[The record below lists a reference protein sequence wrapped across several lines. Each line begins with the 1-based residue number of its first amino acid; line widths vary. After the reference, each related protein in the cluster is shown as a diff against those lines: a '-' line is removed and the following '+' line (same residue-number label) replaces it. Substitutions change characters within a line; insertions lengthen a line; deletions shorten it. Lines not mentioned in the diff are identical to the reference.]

1 MVRPLLHQHYHLKNI
16 RDDYRFMNEA
26 SVLAAS
32 DLLFKHWV
40 QGSVISGLPID
51 IRPATREQGYAIQ
64 ARLNERSRS
73 PIYGWKVAATSAA
86 GQAHI
91 GVDGPIAGRILAER
105 VVPCAGVIP
114 AGLNHMAVAEIEFA
128 FRMSRNL
135 DPRRARFS
143 VKEILAAVETLH
155 VAIEIPD
162 SRFEDFANVGAPQL
176 IADNACAHY
185 FVAAEAS
192 KADWRSI
199 DLSTHRVIGRIEGG
213 VEREGSGA
221 SVLGDP
227 RIALTWLANE
237 LSRLGITLQ
246 KGQTVTTGTCIPPL
260 AISPGDQITAD
271 FGSLGTATVR
281 IG

>member
-1 MVRPLLHQHYHLKNI
+1 MNNPLLQ
-16 RDDYRFMNEA
+16 
-26 SVLAAS
+26 AAS
-32 DLLFKHWV
+32 DLLYEHWMR
-40 QGSVISGLPID
+40 GSVISGLPVD
-51 IRPATREQGYAIQ
+51 IKPATREQGYAIQ
-64 ARLNERSRS
+64 ARLDERSRS
-73 PIYGWKVAATSAA
+73 PVYGWKIAATSAA

-114 AGLNHMAVAEIEFA
+114 AGPNHMAVAEIEFA
-128 FRMSRNL
+128 FRMGRDL
-135 DPRRARFS
+135 DPRLEGFS
-143 VKEILAAVETLH
+143 VEEVLAVVETLH

-162 SRFEDFANVGAPQL
+162 SRYEDFAHVGAPQL

-192 KADWRSI
+192 TADWRSI
-199 DLSTHRVIGRIEGG
+199 DLSTHRVVGRIEGKI
-213 VEREGSGA
+213 EQDGSGA

-260 AISPGDQITAD
+260 AISSGDLVTAD

>member
-1 MVRPLLHQHYHLKNI
+1 
-16 RDDYRFMNEA
+16 MNDA
-26 SVLAAS
+26 SLQAAS
-32 DLLFKHWV
+32 DLLYEHWV
-40 QGSVISGLPID
+40 RSSVISGLPVD
-51 IRPATREQGYAIQ
+51 IRPATREEGYAIQ
-64 ARLNERSRS
+64 ARLDKRSRS
-73 PIYGWKVAATSAA
+73 PVYGWKIAATSAA

-114 AGLNHMAVAEIEFA
+114 TGPNHMAVAEIEFA
-128 FRMSRNL
+128 FRMGREL
-135 DPRRARFS
+135 DPRREGFS
-143 VKEILAAVETLH
+143 VEEVVGAVETLH

-162 SRFEDFANVGAPQL
+162 SRYEDFAHVGAPQL

-192 KADWRSI
+192 TADWRSL
-199 DLSTHRVIGRIEGG
+199 DLVAHRVIGRIEGKI
-213 VEREGSGA
+213 EQEGSGA
-221 SVLGDP
+221 NVLGDP

-237 LSRLGITLQ
+237 LSRLGFTLQ

-260 AISPGDQITAD
+260 AISSGDLVTAD
-271 FGSLGTATVR
+271 FGSLGTTTVR

>member
-1 MVRPLLHQHYHLKNI
+1 MNDPLLQ
-16 RDDYRFMNEA
+16 
-26 SVLAAS
+26 AAS
-32 DLLFKHWV
+32 DLLYEHWMR
-40 QGSVISGLPID
+40 GSVISGLPVD
-51 IRPATREQGYAIQ
+51 IKPATREQGYAIQ
-64 ARLNERSRS
+64 ARLDERSRS
-73 PIYGWKVAATSAA
+73 SVYGWKIAATSAA

-114 AGLNHMAVAEIEFA
+114 AGPNHMAVAEIEFA
-128 FRMSRNL
+128 FRMGLDL
-135 DPRRARFS
+135 DPRLEGFS
-143 VKEILAAVETLH
+143 VEEVLAAVETLH

-162 SRFEDFANVGAPQL
+162 SRYEDFAHVGAPQL

-192 KADWRSI
+192 TADWRSI
-199 DLSTHRVIGRIEGG
+199 DLSTHRVVGRIDGKIEQD
-213 VEREGSGA
+213 GSGA

-237 LSRLGITLQ
+237 LSTLGITLQ

-260 AISPGDQITAD
+260 AISSGDLVTAD

>member
-1 MVRPLLHQHYHLKNI
+1 
-16 RDDYRFMNEA
+16 MNDSA
-26 SVLAAS
+26 LQAAS
-32 DLLFKHWV
+32 DLLHEHWV
-40 QGSVISGLPID
+40 RGSVISGLPDD
-51 IRPATREQGYAIQ
+51 IRPATREVGYAIQ
-64 ARLNERSRS
+64 GRLNERSGS
-73 PIYGWKVAATSAA
+73 PLYGWKIAATSAA

-114 AGLNHMAVAEIEFA
+114 AGPNHMAVAEIEFA
-128 FRMSRNL
+128 FRMGRDL
-135 DPRRARFS
+135 GPRPKTFS
-143 VKEILAAVETLH
+143 VEEVLAAVESLH

-162 SRFEDFANVGAPQL
+162 SRYEDFAHVGAPQL

-185 FVAAEAS
+185 FVAAQAS
-192 KADWRSI
+192 TADWRAI
-199 DLSTHRVIGRIEGG
+199 DLVMHRVTGRIEGKI
-213 VEREGSGA
+213 EQEGSGA
-221 SVLGDP
+221 NVLGDP

-260 AISPGDQITAD
+260 AISAGDVVTAD

>member
-1 MVRPLLHQHYHLKNI
+1 
-16 RDDYRFMNEA
+16 MNDA
-26 SVLAAS
+26 SLQAAS
-32 DLLFKHWV
+32 DLLYENWMR
-40 QGSVISGLPID
+40 GSVISALPVA
-51 IRPATREQGYAIQ
+51 IRPATRKEGYAIQ
-64 ARLNERSRS
+64 ARLERRS
-73 PIYGWKVAATSAA
+73 CSPVYGWKIAATSAA

-114 AGLNHMAVAEIEFA
+114 AGSNHMAVAEIEFA
-128 FRMSRNL
+128 FRMGRDL
-135 DPRRARFS
+135 DPRPGGFS
-143 VKEILAAVETLH
+143 VGEVLAAVETLH

-162 SRFEDFANVGAPQL
+162 SRYEDFAHVGAPQL

-185 FVAAEAS
+185 FVAAKAS
-192 KADWRSI
+192 TADWRSI
-199 DLSTHRVIGRIEGG
+199 DLIRHRVIGRIESKI
-213 VEREGSGA
+213 EQEGSGT

-246 KGQTVTTGTCIPPL
+246 KEQTVTTGTCIPPL
-260 AISPGDQITAD
+260 AISSGDLVIAD
-271 FGSLGTATVR
+271 FGALGTATVL

>member
-1 MVRPLLHQHYHLKNI
+1 
-16 RDDYRFMNEA
+16 MNDA
-26 SVLAAS
+26 SLQAAS
-32 DLLFKHWV
+32 DLLYEHWV
-40 QGSVISGLPID
+40 RGAVIPGLPTD
-51 IRPATREQGYAIQ
+51 IKPATREEGYAIQ
-64 ARLNERSRS
+64 ARLEERSRS
-73 PIYGWKVAATSAA
+73 PLYGWKVAATSAA

-105 VVPCAGVIP
+105 VVPCAGVVP
-114 AGLNHMAVAEIEFA
+114 AGPNHMSVAEIEFA
-128 FRMSRNL
+128 FRMGRDL
-135 DPRRARFS
+135 DPRPEGFS
-143 VKEILAAVETLH
+143 VAEVLAAVATLH

-162 SRFEDFANVGAPQL
+162 SRYEDFAHVGAPQL

-192 KADWRSI
+192 TADWRSI
-199 DLSTHRVIGRIEGG
+199 DLIAHRVIGRIEGKI
-213 VEREGSGA
+213 EREGSGG

-246 KGQTVTTGTCIPPL
+246 KGHTVTTGTCIPPL
-260 AISPGDQITAD
+260 AIRSGDLLTAD
-271 FGSLGTATVR
+271 FGSLGTATVL

>member
-1 MVRPLLHQHYHLKNI
+1 
-16 RDDYRFMNEA
+16 MNDA
-26 SVLAAS
+26 SLQAAS
-32 DLLFKHWV
+32 DLLYEHWMRGTV
-40 QGSVISGLPID
+40 SSGLPVD
-51 IRPATREQGYAIQ
+51 IRPATREEGYAIQ
-64 ARLNERSRS
+64 AHLDERSHS
-73 PIYGWKVAATSAA
+73 PVYGWKIAATSSA

-91 GVDGPIAGRILAER
+91 GVDGPIAGRILADR

-114 AGLNHMAVAEIEFA
+114 AGPNHMAVAEIEFA
-128 FRMSRNL
+128 FRMGHDL
-135 DPRRARFS
+135 EPRLEGFS
-143 VKEILAAVETLH
+143 VEEVLAAVETLH

-162 SRFEDFANVGAPQL
+162 SRYEDFARVGAPQL

-185 FVAAEAS
+185 FIAAEAS
-192 KADWRSI
+192 AADWRSI
-199 DLSTHRVIGRIEGG
+199 DLATHRVIGWIEGKI
-213 VEREGSGA
+213 EQEGSGA

-237 LSRLGITLQ
+237 ISRLGITLQ

-260 AISPGDQITAD
+260 AIRSGDLVTAD

>member
-1 MVRPLLHQHYHLKNI
+1 
-16 RDDYRFMNEA
+16 MNDA
-26 SVLAAS
+26 SVQAAS
-32 DLLFKHWV
+32 DLLFEHWAR
-40 QGSVISGLPID
+40 GSVISQLPVD
-51 IRPATREQGYAIQ
+51 IQPATREEGYAIQ
-64 ARLNERSRS
+64 AHLNEKSRM
-73 PIYGWKVAATSAA
+73 PIYGWKIAATSAA

-105 VVPCAGVIP
+105 VVPCAGVVP
-114 AGLNHMAVAEIEFA
+114 AGPNHMAVAEIEFA
-128 FRMSRNL
+128 FRMGRDL
-135 DPRRARFS
+135 APRAAAFS
-143 VKEILAAVETLH
+143 VEEILAAVETLH

-162 SRFEDFANVGAPQL
+162 SRYEDFAHVGAPQL
-176 IADNACAHY
+176 IADNACTHY

-192 KADWRSI
+192 TADWRSI
-199 DLSTHRVIGRIEGG
+199 DLSTHRVIGRIEGRIKG
-213 VEREGSGA
+213 RTEREGSGA

-260 AISPGDQITAD
+260 AISAGDLITAD
-271 FGSLGTATVR
+271 FGLLGTATVR